1 LLEDGLSEIDP
12 DGLEVLTLAEVS
24 QRRRPRIEDVMCG
37 NIIANRRIRD
47 REDLR
52 GSRTPDADLTGSLLL
67 VGVEPGIAARDD
79 LDPGARTEIVRE
91 KDQVVT
97 EARRRVDE

>member
-52 GSRTPDADLTGSLLL
+52 GSRTPDADLRALD
-67 VGVEPGIAARDD
+67 VEPGIAARDD

>member
-1 LLEDGLSEIDP
+1 MSEIDP

-24 QRRRPRIEDVMCG
+24 QRRPRIEDVMCG
-37 NIIANRRIRD
+37 NMIANRRIRD

-52 GSRTPDADLTGSLLL
+52 GSKTPDADLRALD
-67 VGVEPGIAARDD
+67 VEPGIAARDD

-91 KDQVVT
+91 KDLVVA
-97 EARRRVDE
+97 EVRRRGDE